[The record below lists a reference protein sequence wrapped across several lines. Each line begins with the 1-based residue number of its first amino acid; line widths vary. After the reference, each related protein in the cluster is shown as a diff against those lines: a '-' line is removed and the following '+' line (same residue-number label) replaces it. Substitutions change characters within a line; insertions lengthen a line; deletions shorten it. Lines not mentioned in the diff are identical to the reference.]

1 MIIDVHV
8 HIVDAHESG
17 LRELL
22 DAADR
27 AGIDRLCISS
37 LGREWREFPTPQDLT
52 DAAEDVCA
60 ACEQHPDR
68 FIGAIYA
75 SADHAGLSLDLI
87 DRHIGAG
94 PLRFLKLWVSQYVDD
109 PRLNPIVE
117 RCIELDVPILA
128 HTWLKATGNMTR
140 ESTYHH
146 VAAMARRYPE
156 MKLWMAHAGGRWEEA
171 GRVIRE
177 FPNICADLSG
187 GEPEDGI
194 VDCLVDTLGVD
205 RIFWGSDAP
214 GRGFAVQ
221 MSKVLAAG
229 IAQTEKDL
237 ILGGNIRRWLHV

>member
-1 MIIDVHV
+1 MIIDAHV
-8 HIVDAHESG
+8 HIVNAQESG

-27 AGIDRLCISS
+27 VGIDRLCISS

-52 DAAEDVCA
+52 DAAEDICA
-60 ACEQHPDR
+60 ACARYPDR

-75 SADHAGLSLDLI
+75 CADHPALSIELI

-94 PLRFLKLWVSQYVDD
+94 PLRFVKLWVSQYLDD

-117 RCIELDVPILA
+117 RCIQLDVPILA
-128 HTWLKATGNMTR
+128 HTWVKATGNMTR

-146 VAAMARRYPE
+146 AAAMARRYPD
-156 MKLWMAHAGGRWEEA
+156 MKLSMAHAAGRWEEA
-171 GRVIRE
+171 GRVVRQY
-177 FPNICADLSG
+177 PNIGVDLSG

-194 VDCLVDTLGVD
+194 VDCLVAAIGAE

-214 GRGFAVQ
+214 GRSFAVQ
-221 MSKVLAAG
+221 MSKVLAAD
-229 IAQTEKDL
+229 IPQPDKDL